1 MAASTT
7 AAASALKNTLSGM
20 FSVERN
26 SVALGRGLVEVM
38 VNYLVETLLVREA
51 SEVDINDARTI
62 AEDAWADLNSD
73 DKLPRHHLR
82 KVVASWRARSAPI
95 SIW

>member
-20 FSVERN
+20 FAVERN

-62 AEDAWADLNSD
+62 AEDAWADLGESEGMR
-73 DKLPRHHLR
+73 RHE
-82 KVVASWRARSAPI
+82 P
-95 SIW
+95 

>member
-20 FSVERN
+20 FAVERN
-26 SVALGRGLVEVM
+26 GVALGRGLVEVM

-73 DKLPRHHLR
+73 DKLPRHHLQ
-82 KVVASWRARSAPI
+82 PFLLN
-95 SIW
+95 